1 MADKSTTAPRS
12 SSHSLG
18 EVTMPRL
25 IINAVAPAAGC
36 ETLNMSMR
44 TVASSSD
51 TPIAP
56 ARAPLTSAT
65 PACWCISP
73 KAARAPAPPA
83 TPQACPPMALR
94 GAAEGA
100 SGIEKIKKALAP
112 IGGYTKGSPV
122 ARPRRAS
129 KVTATAPANRAVRR
143 ALPCP
148 GKCPG
153 RPPRRLGLGP
163 RGAPTSCRS
172 SRIAPRSIRADHR
185 PLPACSETAA
195 ALASLPS
202 ATGPNTLRARTYGHH
217 TMALVAPDGA

>member
-1 MADKSTTAPRS
+1 
-12 SSHSLG
+12 
-18 EVTMPRL
+18 MPRL

-36 ETLNMSMR
+36 ETLNMSIR

-100 SGIEKIKKALAP
+100 SGMEKIKKALAP

-122 ARPRRAS
+122 ARPTRAS

-143 ALPCP
+143 AGVALSRQTPRLTSTP
-148 GKCPG
+148 ARRRPTG
-153 RPPRRLGLGP
+153 RTDVLQVFPH
-163 RGAPTSCRS
+163 RS
-172 SRIAPRSIRADHR
+172 SLDSSRS
-185 PLPACSETAA
+185 
-195 ALASLPS
+195 
-202 ATGPNTLRARTYGHH
+202 
-217 TMALVAPDGA
+217 